1 VGLQLCPCRA
11 ARFPPSK
18 VVLSLACTTLSHE
31 LSSISLLH
39 TVAFARRHGSALL
52 SHSAVQQQRLKLK
65 AAPPL
70 QNGSDAAR
78 PTHQTRSHLALTIP
92 DKKRRPRA
100 ALFVCGFAGHP
111 GPAAASA
118 TAAGPATTA
127 ATAGPAAIAP
137 VATTGPAATPLVA
150 PACPKGRR
158 RRFGRGIAG
167 GGRVGRRGLRA
178 RVRRPAVHRS
188 LGHCRHCK
196 RGRDHHRSGKS
207 DESHRAVPSDSAHWN
222 NAFTIR
228 RVRLPTFT
236 VARDRECRHVADAD
250 GRLGSVR
257 QAEMDM
263 QAPLPSTI

>member
-1 VGLQLCPCRA
+1 
-11 ARFPPSK
+11 
-18 VVLSLACTTLSHE
+18 
-31 LSSISLLH
+31 
-39 TVAFARRHGSALL
+39 
-52 SHSAVQQQRLKLK
+52 VQQQRLKLK

-150 PACPKGRR
+150 APVLRGGVVGSDEELPGVVVLVVVDCVPGFVDPLFIVVWAIA
-158 RRFGRGIAG
+158 GIASAAETITAAVSPMNRIVLFLLIVRTGIMRSPSG
-167 GGRVGRRGLRA
+167 GSASRPSPLREIA
-178 RVRRPAVHRS
+178 
-188 LGHCRHCK
+188 
-196 RGRDHHRSGKS
+196 
-207 DESHRAVPSDSAHWN
+207 
-222 NAFTIR
+222 NADMWR
-228 RVRLPTFT
+228 MQT
-236 VARDRECRHVADAD
+236 VASGRCDKPKWICRLRCPQRFEGA
-250 GRLGSVR
+250 GLQPRT
-257 QAEMDM
+257 
-263 QAPLPSTI
+263 PS